1 MHSKSFIV
9 TKLKYT
15 CTIEYYRELGNILV
29 GVSCL
34 FHFSFFIVYYIVD
47 IKDYNLDERK
57 NHDSEHNPNA
67 LITPDRLI

>member
-15 CTIEYYRELGNILV
+15 CTIEYCYRELGNILG

-34 FHFSFFIVYYIVD
+34 FHFSFFYIVD